1 MEGCC
6 GDCPYSIFFEKHK
19 IINYL
24 AVYEKLVIDID
35 IGLLNAFTGQLAQI
49 FLPRLNIKSLR
60 PWDKGILL
68 QELVADRDEREAQRR
83 FAVPGTSGRRRG
95 AESPLET
102 RRPRPWDEAVRT
114 KRRMENPPQEPPN
127 QRRTGLRRDAESPLD
142 EDDRSNQNYLYEIR
156 CKNGF
161 EGKHTRHGRPGMSK

>member
-1 MEGCC
+1 MTEDSTVNFSGEALTEGQRE
-6 GDCPYSIFFEKHK
+6 SSHK
-19 IINYL
+19 RRR
-24 AVYEKLVIDID
+24 EE
-35 IGLLNAFTGQLAQI
+35 
-49 FLPRLNIKSLR
+49 PRLNIKNLR

-127 QRRTGLRRDAESPLD
+127 QRRTIVPGTSGLRRDAESPLD
-142 EDDRSNQNYLYEIR
+142 EDDRSNKKRIVTPGTSGLRRDPDYS
-156 CKNGF
+156 
-161 EGKHTRHGRPGMSK
+161 RPAGGSRRPAKVLKK